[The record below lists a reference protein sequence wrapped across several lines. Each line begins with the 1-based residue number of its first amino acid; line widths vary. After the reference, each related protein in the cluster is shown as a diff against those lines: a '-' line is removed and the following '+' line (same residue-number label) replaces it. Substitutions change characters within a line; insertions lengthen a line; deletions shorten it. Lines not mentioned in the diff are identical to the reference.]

1 MLSESDTCFTQM
13 ADRFFTPDAL
23 SIGDYTLKGS
33 EAHHLSA
40 VRRFGPGDQVILFN
54 GDGCEYPAQVIS
66 VGKKSAVLHIT
77 STLTPLRE
85 LNFPLIVSSALPK
98 GDRADFLVEKLTE
111 LGVSRFIPLI
121 TERSIVR
128 PKETIVE
135 KYRRAVIEASKQCGR
150 NKLME
155 VESPCNWDD
164 LLKRNDL
171 PRTRFL
177 LHTNCTGSQ
186 IARPADG
193 VVAAIGPEGGFAQ
206 GEIESALAI
215 GWQTICL
222 GPRVL
227 RVETAALAAATLWS
241 VG

>member
-1 MLSESDTCFTQM
+1 M

-33 EAHHLSA
+33 EAHHLA
-40 VRRFGPGDQVILFN
+40 TVRRFGPGDRVILFN
-54 GDGCEYPAQVIS
+54 GDGCEYAAEVIS
-66 VGKKSAVLHIT
+66 AGKKNAVLQIT
-77 STLTPLRE
+77 STHTPQRE

-98 GDRADFLVEKLTE
+98 GDRADFLIEKLTE

-135 KYRRAVIEASKQCGR
+135 KYRRGVIEASKQCGR

-155 VESPCNWDD
+155 VEPPCTLED
-164 LLKRNDL
+164 LIKRTDL
-171 PRTRFL
+171 PKACYL
-177 LHTNCTGSQ
+177 LHSDCTTFQ
-186 IARPADG
+186 IAKQVEG
-193 VVAAIGPEGGFAQ
+193 VIVAIGPEGGFTQ
-206 GEIESALAI
+206 EEIESALVN

-227 RVETAALAAATLWS
+227 RVETAALAAATLWG